1 MDKLTEGVITILSL
15 IVGVAILS
23 VLVSPKAQTSQVIQS
38 IASGFGNDLAVAQSP
53 VTGNSVSINTS
64 YPSGGTMGGLPS
76 FGGSGYPQFQ

>member
-1 MDKLTEGVITILSL
+1 MNDLTKGVVTILSL

-38 IASGFGNDLAVAQSP
+38 LASGFGNDLAVAQSP

-64 YPSGGTMGGLPS
+64 YPGGGGMGGLPS
-76 FGGSGYPQFQ
+76 FGGSGMPGFQ